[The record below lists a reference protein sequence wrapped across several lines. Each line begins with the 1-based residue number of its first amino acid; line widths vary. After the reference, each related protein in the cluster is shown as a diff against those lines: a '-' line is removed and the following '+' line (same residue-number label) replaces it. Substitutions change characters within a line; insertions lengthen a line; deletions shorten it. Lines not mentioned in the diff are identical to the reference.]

1 MREGEYGE
9 PSDFENS
16 MTEAE
21 AACFQFLC
29 ELLGYEPEVD
39 AFISV
44 RARGALDCMV
54 FDIGGMQSGD
64 VTTFKAKNYHWRGS
78 AEFYNR
84 DRTLLQRVLMRLV
97 QRLPVAPK
105 ESFLDTNV
113 RHFRIAPEQD
123 GVGAIFTKEIE
134 TYAGGAKTAVFCSTV
149 QFDIVFS
156 AGDRE

>member
-21 AACFQFLC
+21 AACFQCLC
-29 ELLGYEPEVD
+29 ELLGYEPQVN
-39 AFISV
+39 AFISC

-54 FDIGGMQSGD
+54 FDIGGMESGD

-78 AEFYNR
+78 ADFYSR
-84 DRTLLQRVLMRLV
+84 DRAALQRILMRLV
-97 QRLPVAPK
+97 QRFPIAPS
-105 ESFLDTNV
+105 ERLLDSNV
-113 RHFRIAPEQD
+113 RHFRIAPEKN
-123 GVGAIFTKEIE
+123 GVGAISTQEIE